1 MSSLSMF
8 QTLLVFNDFG
18 LLLLRIVLG
27 LIFLVHGWP
36 KIKNLKETHANFEMM
51 GFKPGAFWG
60 TIVAMVEFFGGLLL
74 IAGLFTQLAAILIAI
89 QMLVATAWKMKRK
102 QKLAGGYEFD
112 LLLVASALVLATS
125 GSGLVSLDTYLR
137 LL

>member
-1 MSSLSMF
+1 MF
-8 QTLLVFNDFG
+8 QILLVFNDFG
-18 LLLLRIVLG
+18 LLLLRVVLG

-51 GFKPGAFWG
+51 GFRPGVFWG
-60 TIVAMVEFFGGLLL
+60 TVVAMVEFFGGLLL
-74 IAGLFTQLAAILIAI
+74 IAGLFTQLVAVLIAI

-102 QKLAGGYEFD
+102 QGLAGGYEFD
-112 LLLVASALVLATS
+112 LLLAVSALVLATS
-125 GSGLVSLDTYLR
+125 GSGLISLDNYLR

>member
-1 MSSLSMF
+1 MF
-8 QTLLVFNDFG
+8 QALLVFNDFG
-18 LLLLRIVLG
+18 LLLLKIVLG

-51 GFKPGAFWG
+51 GFKPGVFWG

-74 IAGLFTQLAAILIAI
+74 IAGLFTQLAAILIAV

-102 QKLAGGYEFD
+102 QGLAGCYEFD
-112 LLLVASALVLATS
+112 LLLVASAIVLATS